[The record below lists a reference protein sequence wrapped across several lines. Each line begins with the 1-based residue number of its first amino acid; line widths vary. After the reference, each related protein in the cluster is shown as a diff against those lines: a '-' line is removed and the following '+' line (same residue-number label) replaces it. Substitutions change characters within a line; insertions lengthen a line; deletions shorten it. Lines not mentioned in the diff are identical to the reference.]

1 MKYLKELNS
10 LGHSQ
15 SVVLRVLGKEKMGS
29 YCLMF
34 TEVLSGVMKKF
45 WKYMLM
51 MFAKHGECN

>member
-15 SVVLRVLGKEKMGS
+15 LVVLRVLGKEKMGN

-45 WKYMLM
+45 WKQMLM
-51 MFAKHGECN
+51 VVVKHGECN